1 MHARRIRQEPGHLD
15 RRRLAAAGLSAVLP
29 GLGQFF
35 NGRRQLAAIFL
46 IPSLILLGIGLLL
59 VLTQSPARL
68 AASMAN
74 PQVLGI
80 VLTINLLVMILR
92 LVAAAQAFLDTRWH
106 GPTGRGG
113 ILGLALIGLLIVIP
127 HGIAYR
133 YGTALGDTFAKV
145 FSGATLGATGQPD
158 PRRDAGPGENERINV
173 LLLGVDKLPWRT
185 ATLTDAMMVVSM
197 DPVGKTV
204 SILSLP
210 RDLINV
216 PLGDGDVFGPKLNS
230 LVSYADRHPD
240 EFPDGGIAAL
250 QKAVGALLDT
260 KIDYYARVDFY
271 GFVDIVDAVGGVDIK
286 VTDGF
291 SDDQY
296 YNFGKLQT
304 WSVEPGLHHFNGTD
318 ALAYARARKAL
329 GESDFTRAAR
339 QQQVLL
345 ALRDQV
351 TKDGSLLW
359 KLPDLLQLAGN
370 LVTTDLPVERLPD
383 ARCHRR
389 RDRRRRRGALG
400 HPPSPGEVQV
410 HPVRV
415 VAHPERQ
422 GHPGRRPRSLPGA
435 RQGTPAVADPQG
447 IRQAE
452 GHRQSVTRGGMPLS
466 PVRDQG
472 DVVPHRPAGGDH
484 AAKAASS
491 DARSVASN
499 SRPRWAGATNPSATA
514 WSSHASSAAQ

>member
-1 MHARRIRQEPGHLD
+1 VHARRIRQEPGHLD

-29 GLGQFF
+29 GLGQLF

-46 IPSLILLGIGLLL
+46 IPSLILLGIALML
-59 VLTQSPARL
+59 VVTQSPARL
-68 AASMAN
+68 AAWMAN

-80 VLTINLLVMILR
+80 VLTINLLVMTLR

-158 PRRDAGPGENERINV
+158 PRHDAGPTGNERINV
-173 LLLGVDKLPWRT
+173 LLIGVDKLPWRT

-216 PLGDGDVFGPKLNS
+216 PLGNGDVFGPKINS

-240 EFPDGGIAAL
+240 EFPNGGVDAL
-250 QKAVGALLDT
+250 QDAISALLDIR
-260 KIDYYARVDFY
+260 IDYYARIDFY

-286 VTDGF
+286 VAEGFTDPLYT
-291 SDDQY
+291 S
-296 YNFGKLQT
+296 FGHP
-304 WSVEPGLHHFNGTD
+304 EPGWSIAKGTHHLGGVD
-318 ALAYARARKAL
+318 ALAYARARKGL

-351 TKDGSLLW
+351 TRDGSLLW
-359 KLPDLLQLAGN
+359 KLPELLDLAGS
-370 LVTTDLPVERLPD
+370 LVTTNMPVGRLPTLAAIADEIDDD
-383 ARCHRR
+383 AIVRAVIR
-389 RDRRRRRGALG
+389 
-400 HPPSPGEVQV
+400 HPLVKSKSTQYGSSLIPNVKAIQAVAHDLFPAPGEEPQ
-410 HPVRV
+410 PW
-415 VAHPERQ
+415 P
-422 GHPGRRPRSLPGA
+422 
-435 RQGTPAVADPQG
+435 TP
-447 IRQAE
+447 
-452 GHRQSVTRGGMPLS
+452 
-466 PVRDQG
+466 
-472 DVVPHRPAGGDH
+472 
-484 AAKAASS
+484 K
-491 DARSVASN
+491 
-499 SRPRWAGATNPSATA
+499 
-514 WSSHASSAAQ
+514 SSAKPKVTTSP